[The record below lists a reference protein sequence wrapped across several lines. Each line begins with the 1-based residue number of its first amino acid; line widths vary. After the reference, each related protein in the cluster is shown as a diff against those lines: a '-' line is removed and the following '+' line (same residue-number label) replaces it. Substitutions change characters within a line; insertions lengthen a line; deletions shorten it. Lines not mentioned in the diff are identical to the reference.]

1 LPEWFVAVRLENGY
15 AAFKK
20 GKRTLQEVL
29 NYIKGKLIFEP
40 QITFE
45 R

>member
-1 LPEWFVAVRLENGY
+1 VKEREKKEKEQHY

-29 NYIKGKLIFEP
+29 NYIKGKAEI
-40 QITFE
+40 
-45 R
+45 

>member
-1 LPEWFVAVRLENGY
+1 VPFAVPAMQSHISQLY

-29 NYIKGKLIFEP
+29 NYIKGKADI
-40 QITFE
+40 
-45 R
+45 